1 MKDFEMTKELLS
13 LSLVSFITEKFISVK
28 RLTEMFD
35 IDEKQA
41 ASIIL
46 TLKEKGIIN
55 DYDFS
60 SNGMPFITKEE
71 FDSLFVSDTVKNTEK
86 LGVDCLENLR
96 KCFCFF
102 DGSVNIFTLEKEE
115 EKPLPEEL
123 KSSLKKLLAGGGYI
137 TLADIQK
144 SLKIPYSTACRTMD
158 YLEKE
163 SLVKKCTLYKIL

>member
-1 MKDFEMTKELLS
+1 MKDFEITTNILS
-13 LSLVSFITEKFISVK
+13 MSLVSFITEKFISVK

-35 IDEKQA
+35 IDEKQS

-46 TLKEKGIIN
+46 TLKEKEIIN

-60 SNGMPFITKEE
+60 ANGMPFITKEE

-102 DGSVNIFTLEKEE
+102 DGSVNIFTLDKE

-123 KSSLKKLLAGGGYI
+123 KRSLKKLLAGGGYI
-137 TLADIQK
+137 SLADIQK
-144 SLKIPYSTACRTMD
+144 SLKIPYSTACRAID
-158 YLEKE
+158 YLEME
-163 SLVKKCTLYKIL
+163 SLVKKCTVYKIL

>member
-1 MKDFEMTKELLS
+1 MKDFEITTNILS
-13 LSLVSFITEKFISVK
+13 MSLVSFITEKFISVK
-28 RLTEMFD
+28 RLMEMFD

-46 TLKEKGIIN
+46 TLKEKGIIG

-71 FDSLFVSDTVKNTEK
+71 FNAFFGSDAIKNAEK

-102 DGSVNIFTLEKEE
+102 NGSVNIFTLEKEE
-115 EKPLPEEL
+115 EKQLPEEL
-123 KSSLKKLLAGGGYI
+123 KNSLKKLIAGGGYI
-137 TLADIQK
+137 SLADIQK
-144 SLKIPYSTACRTMD
+144 LLKVPYSTACRAMD

-163 SLVKKCTLYKIL
+163 SIVKKC